1 MKNFTPKLKRLNLL
15 LVLLLHVASCSNS
28 IQNQPATADG
38 FQNIESALK
47 DQFGK
52 DAYYTDLTITY
63 NQSIGNIVGVTV
75 TEIPESLKMG
85 QWNLTQGNWQQNS
98 DIIIEVPVG
107 TKASDF
113 MFQLGDTIS
122 LSKLG
127 ALVEQ
132 SIQKLKDEKDIK
144 NPILSIAGLNFPDNG
159 DISKAQYMINLQP
172 ESGGTTFS
180 FYYTLE
186 GDLNKMDF
194 KNYKSN
200 LP

>member
-15 LVLLLHVASCSNS
+15 LVLLLHVTSCSNS

-38 FQNIESALK
+38 FQNIENALK

-52 DAYYTDLTITY
+52 GAYYTDLTVTY
-63 NQSIGNIVGVTV
+63 NKSIGNIVGVTV

-107 TKASDF
+107 TKASDY

-172 ESGGTTFS
+172 ERGGTTFS

-186 GDLNKMDF
+186 GDLTKMDF
-194 KNYKSN
+194 
-200 LP
+200 

>member
-38 FQNIESALK
+38 FQNIENALK

-52 DAYYTDLTITY
+52 GAYYTDLTVTY
-63 NQSIGNIVGVTV
+63 NKSIGNIVGVTV

-159 DISKAQYMINLQP
+159 DISKAQYMINLKP
-172 ESGGTTFS
+172 ERGGTTFS
-180 FYYTLE
+180 FYYSLS
-186 GDLNKMDF
+186 GDLI
-194 KNYKSN
+194 KSDY
-200 LP
+200 

>member
-1 MKNFTPKLKRLNLL
+1 MRLNLL
-15 LVLLLHVASCSNS
+15 LVLLLHVVSCSNS

-38 FQNIESALK
+38 FQNIENVLK

-63 NQSIGNIVGVTV
+63 NQSIGNIVSVTV

-159 DISKAQYMINLQP
+159 DISKAQYMVNLQP

-186 GDLNKMDF
+186 GDLTKMDF
-194 KNYKSN
+194 
-200 LP
+200 

>member
-15 LVLLLHVASCSNS
+15 LVLLLHVTSCSNS

-38 FQNIESALK
+38 FQNIENALK

-52 DAYYTDLTITY
+52 DAFYTDLTITY

-113 MFQLGDTIS
+113 MFQLGETIS

-132 SIQKLKDEKDIK
+132 SIQKLKDEKQFE
-144 NPILSIAGLNFPDNG
+144 NLTLSTARVFYPDNG
-159 DISKAQYMINLQP
+159 DISKAEYFVNLQP
-172 ESGGTTFS
+172 ENGGTTFRFRYS
-180 FYYTLE
+180 
-186 GDLNKMDF
+186 LNGNLISM
-194 KNYKSN
+194 NY
-200 LP
+200 

>member
-15 LVLLLHVASCSNS
+15 LVLLLHVVSCSNS
-28 IQNQPATADG
+28 IQNQPATAEG
-38 FQNIESALK
+38 FQNIENALK

-52 DAYYTDLTITY
+52 GAYYTDLTITY

-159 DISKAQYMINLQP
+159 DISKAQYMINLKP
-172 ESGGTTFS
+172 ESGGTTFRFRYS
-180 FYYTLE
+180 LK
-186 GDLNKMDF
+186 GDLISM
-194 KNYKSN
+194 NY
-200 LP
+200 

>member
-15 LVLLLHVASCSNS
+15 LVLLFHVVSCSNS

-38 FQNIESALK
+38 FQNIENALK
-47 DQFGK
+47 DKFGK

-75 TEIPESLKMG
+75 TEVPESLKMG

-159 DISKAQYMINLQP
+159 DISKAQYMINLKP

-180 FYYTLE
+180 FYYSLS
-186 GDLNKMDF
+186 GDLI
-194 KNYKSN
+194 KSDY
-200 LP
+200 

>member
-1 MKNFTPKLKRLNLL
+1 MKNFTQKLKRLNLL
-15 LVLLLHVASCSNS
+15 LVLLLHVTSCSNS

-38 FQNIESALK
+38 FQNIENALK
-47 DQFGK
+47 DKFGK
-52 DAYYTDLTITY
+52 DAFYTDLTITY

-113 MFQLGDTIS
+113 MFQLSETIS

-172 ESGGTTFS
+172 ENGGTTFS

-194 KNYKSN
+194 
-200 LP
+200 